1 MATVFEVGKRI
12 AHPFGMKKLF
22 LLSALPFLLHA
33 DTITLQDGA
42 KVIGIVRTI
51 AGGKVTV
58 ESENRQQVIDIRQV
72 QEIDFDTPHLE
83 ARPTVEEVPV
93 REFTQ
98 AADTLI
104 RAQRETQRTFD
115 AIRGR
120 WPDGKSVEPGQESQW
135 SAERERFAAPLSNYR
150 AAIRQLYLDVA
161 AHVDNYNRIAGEAQ
175 KLYVGVKG
183 VLNVG
188 SPLLRDADR
197 ERPIKDFVPGYW
209 YDQIYYQAYRK
220 GFDDAIEFQNLTPR

>member
-1 MATVFEVGKRI
+1 MRTW
-12 AHPFGMKKLF
+12 
-22 LLSALPFLLHA
+22 LLLAALPVLLRA
-33 DTITLQDGA
+33 DTLTLKDGS
-42 KVIGIVRTI
+42 KISGIVRTM
-51 AGGKVTV
+51 AAGKVTV
-58 ESENRQQVIDIRQV
+58 ETDGRQRTVDIVQV
-72 QEIDFDTPHLE
+72 QEIDFDTPHSE
-83 ARPTVEEVPV
+83 ARPAVDEIPV

-98 AADTLI
+98 AADALI
-104 RAQRETQRTFD
+104 RAQRETQRTFNT
-115 AIRGR
+115 IQGR
-120 WPDGKSVEPGQESQW
+120 WSGAKSVEAGQESQW
-135 SAERERFAAPLSNYR
+135 NADRERFAAPLSSYR

-161 AHVDNYNRIAGEAQ
+161 AHVDNYNRIANEAQ

-183 VLNVG
+183 ALNVG